1 MRALAGAAAMALL
14 SIASAPAAGE
24 VTARAPEGFVVRHE
38 MMLAAAPEAAY
49 RALVDDVARW
59 WNADHSYS
67 GVAGNLSIDGRAGG
81 CFCEALAGGGSV
93 EHMRVVFA
101 QPGRLLRL
109 SGGLG
114 PLQGMGAGG
123 VMDFAFEP
131 VEAGGTRLRFSYTV
145 GGFAPGGLDGMAD
158 PVDGVLADQL
168 GRLQRHLAVAG
179 SG

>member
-1 MRALAGAAAMALL
+1 MRALAGVGAMALL
-14 SIASAPAAGE
+14 TIAAAPAGGE
-24 VTARAPEGFVVRHE
+24 VTARALEGFVVRHE
-38 MMLAAAPEAAY
+38 LILAAGPEAAY
-49 RALVDDVARW
+49 RALVEDVALW

-67 GVAGNLSIDGRAGG
+67 GAAGNLSIDGRAGG
-81 CFCEALAGGGSV
+81 CFCEALPGGGSV

-109 SGGLG
+109 AGGLG

-168 GRLQRHLAVAG
+168 GRLQRHLAGAG
-179 SG
+179 SD